1 MSTDARGGSTGPV
14 VIHAD
19 QSPIRTLM
27 GWTGHAAVPP
37 DHVGIVRRR
46 FGVPDEDFLRITP
59 NDHRGW
65 QARTLLPG
73 RTTWLKPG
81 RYSVELVPRISVPEG
96 MIGLVT
102 AKEGR
107 QRPRGQRLGRYA
119 ECGNFQDGQAFLKAG
134 GEQGRQVAT
143 LAGGHYYHINA
154 RLFDVEFVPRVYVP
168 VGTVGLVVA
177 LDGKVNPPGRRFARH
192 VECDNFQ
199 DGQAFLD
206 AGGEQGRQLAV
217 LGGGASYD
225 INPALFAVITTET
238 IARTATKDGL
248 TAAHLKEFAIPTGK
262 TGVVLTLDGTA
273 PGGAGAVGPLVEGH
287 QSFRLPWV
295 FLDGGGRK
303 GVQQETLGEG
313 STCALNPWFARVV
326 LIPTKVLILE
336 WSKSPVEKAGNYDSQ
351 LGRIT
356 VTVQGH
362 QVHMELSQT
371 LQIPEKAAPRL
382 VGAFGD
388 QMGSVPLGGLVDDP
402 APVQRFVEKVLGAT
416 VTGYINGMA
425 ASGSVQDFLGR
436 YNDARR
442 ELADKVRAELEAWGV
457 EPGSTSLG
465 SFEAAD
471 PKLNKE
477 LQDAASAEALGNV
490 LKFDEQ
496 NAKIQ
501 ARIAVTLMKSKL
513 MEASPELWS
522 EVEALGADN
531 VALIRTIEA
540 ISGMSVPE
548 IINSNGS
555 DLKDLLPLHIL
566 RDFVSHTRERR
577 QVLDSA
583 QGPDAGAIGTGGAD
597 SG

>member
-1 MSTDARGGSTGPV
+1 
-14 VIHAD
+14 
-19 QSPIRTLM
+19 
-27 GWTGHAAVPP
+27 VPP

-46 FGVPDEDFLRITP
+46 FGVADEDFLRITP

-73 RTTWLKPG
+73 RTTWLTPG
-81 RYSVELVPRISVPEG
+81 RYSVELVPRIYVPED

-107 QRPRGQRLGRYA
+107 QRPRGQRLGRYV
-119 ECGNFQDGQAFLKAG
+119 ECDNFQDGQAFLLRG
-134 GEQGRQVAT
+134 GEQGRQAAT

-154 RLFDVEFVPRVYVP
+154 QLFDVEFVPRVYVP

-238 IARTATKDGL
+238 ITRTATQDGL

-262 TGVVLTLDGTA
+262 TGVVLTLDGA
-273 PGGAGAVGPLVEGH
+273 ASGEAGTVGRRVGGH
-287 QSFRLPWV
+287 QSFRLPWM
-295 FLDGGGRK
+295 FLDGEGRK

-336 WSKSPVEKAGNYDSQ
+336 WSKSPDEKAGNYDSQ
-351 LGRIT
+351 LGLIT

-371 LQIPEKAAPRL
+371 LRIPEKAAPRL
-382 VGAFGD
+382 VSEFGD
-388 QMGSVPLGGLVDDP
+388 QMGSAPLGGLVDDP

-416 VTGYINGMA
+416 VTSYINGMA
-425 ASGSVQDFLGR
+425 ASGSVQEFLGK

-442 ELADKVRAELEAWGV
+442 ELASKVRAELEAWGV
-457 EPGSTSLG
+457 EPRSTSLG

-496 NAKIQ
+496 NAEIQ

-531 VALIRTIEA
+531 VAFIRVIQA

-555 DLKDLLPLHIL
+555 DLGDLLPLHIL
-566 RDFVSHTRERR
+566 RDFVSRAREGRP
-577 QVLDSA
+577 VLGSGED
-583 QGPDAGAIGTGGAD
+583 PDARSIGGPGGAD
-597 SG
+597 SE